1 MAKETMKTMTAVALA
16 LALGIGVGG
25 CSTGTT
31 QSGASST
38 PSSSSTVDLSGER
51 HDVAS
56 AYGKFMTSMLSLD
69 FDDVN
74 TLLSKQ
80 TTELESKGDDL
91 SDDDVNAASAALVKA
106 APGLELLDV
115 TGLNARSVY
124 ASYAITLYSA
134 SAMATEAMNA
144 SASPSSLSI
153 PDEAVTMVDEKTAT
167 IDMTK
172 ATFGG
177 SAGSGTIHMTKV
189 DGEWKVQSA
198 EEDDS
203 QSGSQSGQ

>member
-1 MAKETMKTMTAVALA
+1 MAKTTMKTMTALALT

-25 CSTGTT
+25 CAPGTT

-69 FDDVN
+69 FDDIN
-74 TLLSKQ
+74 ALLSKQ

-91 SDDDVNAASAALVKA
+91 SDDDVNAASDALVKA

-115 TGLNARSVY
+115 TGLNR
-124 ASYAITLYSA
+124 
-134 SAMATEAMNA
+134 
-144 SASPSSLSI
+144 
-153 PDEAVTMVDEKTAT
+153 K
-167 IDMTK
+167 
-172 ATFGG
+172 
-177 SAGSGTIHMTKV
+177 
-189 DGEWKVQSA
+189 
-198 EEDDS
+198 
-203 QSGSQSGQ
+203 